1 MAYYLNS
8 ACGSYLISGLSFLF
22 QVCGQIFSNTTF
34 LQERYYGDKMK
45 KALMEKRE
53 VRWFKVFRCGGLWS
67 ELLENRLIS
76 EMSTQINNAKVL
88 FLSFILP

>member
-1 MAYYLNS
+1 
-8 ACGSYLISGLSFLF
+8 
-22 QVCGQIFSNTTF
+22 
-34 LQERYYGDKMK
+34 MK